1 MMNCKN
7 ILFTLL
13 LFSLISLNLISG
25 ADDEFSY
32 CNINLIGDSIS
43 IILIGFLISIL
54 FVSIFFMYG
63 KFMSSPEIE
72 GVYMVELQQIGL
84 TVVMMILITGGIE
97 ILCSTSLT
105 SEGLLLSDSENVYS
119 SVKNMQLN
127 LMKKT
132 MDFYISL
139 MDGVNAYSIL
149 GSSQA
154 GITGTGVSIM
164 FSPVAGGNFIS
175 QTIAPLGQS
184 VLIAYFAQAF
194 QYSLFEFS
202 RSKIFLMLL
211 PIGLVLRSFPIT
223 RKFGGVLIALVLGL
237 SYIYPL
243 FLNFGY
249 LFINLEEIKLVNYP
263 NPFSTLVPLSIT
275 LTTVVSPLLSAFPAI
290 FMGVIG
296 GFILTVFEAGSIKD
310 IVDGGGSQLDFL
322 STFTLTGESF
332 INNLNSIYSS
342 FGTIILGTFFIPA
355 LLIILVGAVVRSLS
369 ATIGTETDITGIL
382 RAI

>member
-1 MMNCKN
+1 MMDFKN
-7 ILFTLL
+7 IFLILL
-13 LFSLISLNLISG
+13 LFSFSLNLVNST
-25 ADDEFSY
+25 DDKVSY
-32 CNINLIGDSIS
+32 CNINLMENSIPLIS
-43 IILIGFLISIL
+43 IGLLVSIL

-63 KFMSSPEIE
+63 KFMSTPEVE

-84 TVVMMILITGGIE
+84 TMVMIILITGGIE
-97 ILCSTSLT
+97 ILCSVSLT
-105 SEGLLLSDSENVYS
+105 SEGLLLSDSDNVYTS
-119 SVKNMQLN
+119 IQKTQLN

-132 MDFYISL
+132 MDYYISL

-154 GITGTGVSIM
+154 GITGTGLSIM
-164 FSPVAGGNFIS
+164 YSPVSGGNFIA
-175 QTIAPLGQS
+175 QTLAPLGQS

-194 QYSLFEFS
+194 QYALFEFS

-237 SYIYPL
+237 SYLYPL

-249 LFINLEEIKLVNYP
+249 LFIDIDSIELVSYP
-263 NPFSTLVPLSIT
+263 DPFDTLTPLSIV
-275 LTTVVSPLLSAFPAI
+275 LTTVVSPLFSAFPAI
-290 FMGVIG
+290 FAGVIG
-296 GFILTVFEAGSIKD
+296 GFIAIIFESGSIMD
-310 IVDGGGSQLDFL
+310 IVDGSGSQIDFL

-332 INNLNSIYSS
+332 INNLDKIYSS

-355 LLIILVGAVVRSLS
+355 LIIIVLGAVVRSLS
-369 ATIGTETDITGIL
+369 ASIGTETDISGIL